1 MRESRTYGSV
11 RGALSNERP
20 YRVRDCLLHRMSL
33 VVCRFLD
40 AGNNETLRTL
50 SEPAS
55 KKRQGRKSRS
65 VVLQRRGGV
74 YGDLAAEPE
83 VPLGLERLR
92 RWICRKVWVGV
103 SVGTSGRHVARE
115 DL

>member
-1 MRESRTYGSV
+1 MKNRTRESCTSGSV
-11 RGALSNERP
+11 RDEDGNILIYSARHDEAIDALMRP
-20 YRVRDCLLHRMSL
+20 
-33 VVCRFLD
+33 
-40 AGNNETLRTL
+40 ATE
-50 SEPAS
+50 
-55 KKRQGRKSRS
+55 KRQGRKSRS
-65 VVLQRRGGV
+65 VVLRRRGGV